1 MTDLS
6 ILHNSRFLR
15 ACRREPVDCTP
26 VWLMRQAGRYLPEY
40 RALRQQYSLL
50 DLCKT
55 PELAAEVTLQPLRRF
70 PLDAAIIFA
79 DILLPIEPMGL
90 QLEFAKGEGPVI
102 GNPVSTERD
111 VEALRT
117 FDPKKDLGFVQD
129 SIRAVVRELKQT
141 PLIGFAGAPFT
152 LASYMIEGGYSRHF
166 LKTKQF
172 FSHNPRAWHSL
183 MEKLAG
189 VTAAYL
195 EAQVEAGASAVQLF
209 DSWVGI
215 LSPEDYR
222 TLVLPYSKRALQD
235 LTVPTIHFSTG
246 TGGYLHLIA
255 EAGGDVI
262 SVDWR
267 ISLNAAWEQ
276 VPDRAIQGNLDPAS
290 LLKPREELLAEV
302 RRILQQAARA
312 PGHIFNLGHG
322 VFPETP
328 VDNVEALV
336 REVHSEVHITEQA

>member
-1 MTDLS
+1 MTDTDLCR
-6 ILHNSRFLR
+6 NSRFLR
-15 ACRREPVDCTP
+15 ACRRETVDCTP

-40 RALRQQYSLL
+40 RALRQKHSLL
-50 DLCKT
+50 ELCKT
-55 PELAAEVTLQPLRRF
+55 PELAAQVTLQPLHRF

-90 QLEFAKGEGPVI
+90 HLKFAKGEGPVI
-102 GNPVSTERD
+102 GNPVSSEKD
-111 VEALRT
+111 VDALRS
-117 FDPKKDLGFVQD
+117 FDPRTELRFVQD
-129 SIRAVVRELKQT
+129 SIRLAVRALGET

-172 FSHNPRAWHSL
+172 LYHNPRSWHRL
-183 MEKLAG
+183 MEKLAV
-189 VTAAYL
+189 VTSSYL
-195 EAQVEAGASAVQLF
+195 RAQVEAGASAVQLF

-215 LSPEDYR
+215 LSPGDYR
-222 TLVLPYSKRALQD
+222 EFVLPYSKIALQG
-235 LTVPTIHFSTG
+235 LKVPTIHFSTG
-246 TGGYLHLIA
+246 TGAYLPLTA

-267 ISLNAAWEQ
+267 ISLDAAWKQ

-290 LLKPREELLAEV
+290 LLKPRDELLVEV
-302 RRILQQAARA
+302 RRILKQTVGAY
-312 PGHIFNLGHG
+312 GHIFNLGHG

-328 VDNVEALV
+328 VENVAALV
-336 REVHSEVHITEQA
+336 DEVHAGELK